1 MIRVT
6 PGREPMNIPEIS
18 NDIKQN
24 VRSENVTRAQTEDR
38 VTPDQGSVRTTPAAA
53 SKQEGANSNSSGEQ
67 HFDKEHL
74 DSIIKEA
81 QEHLEQQDINLK
93 FNVLEEGETVQVE
106 IVDSDGKTIRKIPE
120 DDLLK
125 LSKSLKNLERG
136 FLDKIS

>member
-1 MIRVT
+1 
-6 PGREPMNIPEIS
+6 MNIPEIS
-18 NDIKQN
+18 NDMKQS
-24 VRSENVTRAQTEDR
+24 VRSESTARPHDENGIAL
-38 VTPDQGSVRTTPAAA
+38 DQGSVRAAPTA
-53 SKQEGANSNSSGEQ
+53 VSKQNGANSNSSGEQ

-74 DSIIKEA
+74 DLIIKDA
-81 QEHLEQQDINLK
+81 QEHLEQHDINLK